1 MIESLRVRYDSG
13 DIYTYT
19 GPTLLALNPWRV
31 IPSLYS
37 EETKRNYRPRCNH
50 SSSSSSSSS
59 PSPADAHAADG
70 APGGPISPSGS
81 SQDEEPWGARRAP
94 HVYDVAK
101 RAFEKLW
108 NTGESQAILVSGES
122 GAGKT
127 ETTKCLMKMLCEA
140 SSSSGG
146 GGLSHIEQLVLQVR
160 KVKYPFCVLFRFSP
174 SLPLFLL
181 HRKVEQRL

>member
-1 MIESLRVRYDSG
+1 
-13 DIYTYT
+13 
-19 GPTLLALNPWRV
+19 
-31 IPSLYS
+31 
-37 EETKRNYRPRCNH
+37 
-50 SSSSSSSSS
+50 
-59 PSPADAHAADG
+59 
-70 APGGPISPSGS
+70 
-81 SQDEEPWGARRAP
+81 
-94 HVYDVAK
+94 VYDVAK

-160 KVKYPFCVLFRFSP
+160 RVKHPFSCVLLRDSQTNKHTN